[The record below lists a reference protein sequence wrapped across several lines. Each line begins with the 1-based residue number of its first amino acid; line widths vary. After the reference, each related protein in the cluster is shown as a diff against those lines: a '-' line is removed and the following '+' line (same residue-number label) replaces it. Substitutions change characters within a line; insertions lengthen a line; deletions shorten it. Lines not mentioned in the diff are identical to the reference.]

1 MSSVIL
7 DMRTLTFVLMLVSA
21 VLSLVMV
28 FVWRTNKT
36 YDGFGWWTIA
46 NLAGAFGFL
55 LLGLRGDTPIFW
67 TIIVANSF
75 SVGCMALS
83 LEGIRRFLGRPGVP
97 VFSVSVLSL
106 HAFALVYYT
115 YYDPDVLARIYA
127 SSVLSVVLGAR
138 CIYEFITIPKG
149 ERLPSVAF
157 TTTVFAIFTV
167 FMLARI
173 VLTHF
178 FSNIEHFYSPDWVQ
192 SLTFIM
198 LITFVMTWTFNFLT
212 LNSER
217 SQNELKLAKVEL
229 EKLATTDFLTGLC
242 NNRGFAEISENEI
255 RRARRFRNPLSVIML
270 DIDCFK
276 EINDTHGHATGDR
289 VLVKIAEIGIAGLRT
304 IDTIGRLGGEE
315 FGVLLPHTDIAGAET
330 VAEFLRA
337 AIERAEIQTSSG
349 TIKFTASLG
358 IAEMRHSDTNIN
370 SILERADDLLYTAKR
385 NGRNQVAGEGFTGNL
400 RLVSVS

>member
-7 DMRTLTFVLMLVSA
+7 DIRTLTFVLMLVSA

-67 TIIVANSF
+67 TIVVANSF
-75 SVGCMALS
+75 SVGCMAMS
-83 LEGIRRFLGRPGVP
+83 LEGIRRFLGRSGVP
-97 VFSVSVLSL
+97 IFSVTVLIL
-106 HAFALVYYT
+106 HAAALAYYT
-115 YYDPDVLARIYA
+115 YAEPDVLARIYA

-138 CIYEFITIPKG
+138 CIYEFITIPKN
-149 ERLPSVAF
+149 ERLPSVTF
-157 TTTVFAIFTV
+157 TTTVFVIFTI

-178 FSNIEHFYSPDWVQ
+178 FSHIEHFYSPDWVQ
-192 SLTFIM
+192 SLTFLM
-198 LITFVMTWTFNFLT
+198 LVTFVMTWTFNFLT

-217 SQNELKLAKVEL
+217 SQHELKLAKVAL

-242 NNRGFAEISENEI
+242 NNRGFAEVSENEI

-276 EINDTHGHATGDR
+276 EINDTYGHATGDL
-289 VLVKIAEIGIAGLRT
+289 VLVKIAEIGIEGLRT

-337 AIERAEIQTSSG
+337 KIEEAGIETSSG
-349 TIKFTASLG
+349 IIKFTASLG
-358 IAEMRHSDTNIN
+358 IAQMMQTDADIK
-370 SILERADDLLYTAKR
+370 SILERADHQLYAAKR
-385 NGRNQVAGEGFTGNL
+385 NGRNQVAVEAYTDGL
-400 RLVSVS
+400 RLVSVG

>member
-67 TIIVANSF
+67 TIVVANSF

-83 LEGIRRFLGRPGVP
+83 LEGIRRFLGRPGIP
-97 VFSVSVLSL
+97 IFSAAILAL
-106 HAFALVYYT
+106 HAATLAYYT
-115 YYDPDVLARIYA
+115 YVDPDVLARIYA
-127 SSVLSVVLGAR
+127 SSVLSVFLGAR
-138 CIYEFITIPKG
+138 CIYEFITIPKN
-149 ERLPSVAF
+149 ERLPSITF
-157 TTTVFAIFTV
+157 TTTVFVIFTV
-167 FMLARI
+167 FMIARI

-198 LITFVMTWTFNFLT
+198 LVTFVMTWTFNFLT

-217 SQNELKLAKVEL
+217 SQHELKLAKVEL
-229 EKLATTDFLTGLC
+229 EKLATTDFLTGLS
-242 NNRGFAEISENEI
+242 NIRGFAETSENEI
-255 RRARRFRNPLSVIML
+255 RRARRFSNPLSVIML

-276 EINDTHGHATGDR
+276 DINDTYGHATGDR
-289 VLVKIAEIGIAGLRT
+289 VLVKIAEIGIEGLRT

-315 FGVLLPHTDIAGAET
+315 FGILLPHTDIAGAET

-337 AIERAEIQTSSG
+337 AIEKAEVEASSG
-349 TIKFTASLG
+349 IVKFTASLG
-358 IAEMRHSDTNIN
+358 IAEMRASDSDIR
-370 SILERADDLLYTAKR
+370 SILERADDLLYEAKR
-385 NGRNQVAGEGFTGNL
+385 RGRNQVVGEPDVANL
-400 RLVSVS
+400 RLVSTG